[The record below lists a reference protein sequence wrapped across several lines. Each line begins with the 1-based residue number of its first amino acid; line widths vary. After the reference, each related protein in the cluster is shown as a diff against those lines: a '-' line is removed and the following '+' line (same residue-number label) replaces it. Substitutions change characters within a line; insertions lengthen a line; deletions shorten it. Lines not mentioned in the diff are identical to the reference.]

1 MIEMST
7 WTDMRDKAL
16 EAMKEG
22 ALDVVEETKQKFID
36 NFIEAGM
43 PAIKA
48 YAELFSATVQE
59 QAKNE
64 TGWVKIRDMF
74 VIPLAVKAALG
85 VGSGVLSMV
94 RGKTST
100 VTTA

>member
-1 MIEMST
+1 
-7 WTDMRDKAL
+7 MRDKAL

-22 ALDVVEETKQKFID
+22 ALDVVEETKQKFLD

-74 VIPLAVKAALG
+74 VIPLAVKAALS

>member
-1 MIEMST
+1 MST

-22 ALDVVEETKQKFID
+22 ALDVVEETKQKFLD

-74 VIPLAVKAALG
+74 AIPLAVKAALG
-85 VGSGVLSMV
+85 VGGWVLSMV
-94 RGKTST
+94 QGKTSK
-100 VTTA
+100 VA

>member
-1 MIEMST
+1 MST

-22 ALDVVEETKQKFID
+22 ALDVVEETKQKFLD

-74 VIPLAVKAALG
+74 VIPLAVKVALG
-85 VGSGVLSMV
+85 VSSGILSMV
-94 RGKTST
+94 QGKTSK
-100 VTTA
+100 AAAMA

>member
-1 MIEMST
+1 MVEMST

-22 ALDVVEETKQKFID
+22 ALNVVEETKQEFID

-48 YAELFSATVQE
+48 
-59 QAKNE
+59 
-64 TGWVKIRDMF
+64 
-74 VIPLAVKAALG
+74 
-85 VGSGVLSMV
+85 
-94 RGKTST
+94 
-100 VTTA
+100 

>member
-1 MIEMST
+1 MST

-22 ALDVVEETKQKFID
+22 ALDVVEETKQKFLD

-74 VIPLAVKAALG
+74 VIPLAVKVALV
-85 VGSGVLSMV
+85 VGSGVLNMV
-94 RGKTST
+94 RGKTD
-100 VTTA
+100 TADAVS

>member
-1 MIEMST
+1 MST
-7 WTDMRDKAL
+7 WTDMRVKAL

-85 VGSGVLSMV
+85 VGCGVLSMV

>member
-1 MIEMST
+1 
-7 WTDMRDKAL
+7 MRDKAL

-22 ALDVVEETKQKFID
+22 ALDVVEETKQKFLD
-36 NFIEAGM
+36 NFIDAGM
-43 PAIKA
+43 PAIEA

-85 VGSGVLSMV
+85 VSSGILSMV
-94 RGKTST
+94 QGKTGKAA
-100 VTTA
+100 TA

>member
-1 MIEMST
+1 MST

-22 ALDVVEETKQKFID
+22 ALDVVEETKQKFLD

-74 VIPLAVKAALG
+74 VIPLAVKVALG
-85 VGSGVLSMV
+85 VGSGVLNMV
-94 RGKTST
+94 RGKTE
-100 VTTA
+100 TADAAS

>member
-1 MIEMST
+1 MST

-74 VIPLAVKAALG
+74 VIPLAVKAALS

-94 RGKTST
+94 RGKTNT

>member
-1 MIEMST
+1 
-7 WTDMRDKAL
+7 MRDKAL

-22 ALDVVEETKQKFID
+22 ALDVVEETKQEFID

-64 TGWVKIRDMF
+64 NGWVKIRDMF
-74 VIPLAVKAALG
+74 VIPLAVKAVLG

-94 RGKTST
+94 RGKTSKE
-100 VTTA
+100 TTA

>member
-1 MIEMST
+1 
-7 WTDMRDKAL
+7 MRDKAL

-22 ALDVVEETKQKFID
+22 ALDVVEETKQKFLD
-36 NFIEAGM
+36 NFVEAGM
-43 PAIKA
+43 PAIEA

-64 TGWVKIRDMF
+64 TGWVKIRDMLI
-74 VIPLAVKAALG
+74 IPLAVKAALG
-85 VGSGVLSMV
+85 VGNGVLSMV
-94 RGKTST
+94 RGKTSK

>member
-1 MIEMST
+1 MST

-22 ALDVVEETKQKFID
+22 ALDVVEETKQKFLE

-43 PAIKA
+43 PAVEA

-59 QAKNE
+59 QAQNE
-64 TGWVKIRDMF
+64 AGWVKIRDMF
-74 VIPLAVKAALG
+74 VIPLAVKVALG
-85 VGSGVLSMV
+85 VGKGILSMV
-94 RGKTST
+94 QGKTGK
-100 VTTA
+100 VAATA

>member
-1 MIEMST
+1 
-7 WTDMRDKAL
+7 MRDKAL

-22 ALDVVEETKQKFID
+22 ALDVVEETKQKFLD

-43 PAIKA
+43 PAIEA

-64 TGWVKIRDMF
+64 TGWVKIRDAF

-85 VGSGVLSMV
+85 VSSGILGVV
-94 RGKTST
+94 QGKTGKAAA
-100 VTTA
+100 TA

>member
-1 MIEMST
+1 MST

-22 ALDVVEETKQKFID
+22 ALDVVEETKQKFLD

>member
-1 MIEMST
+1 MST

-22 ALDVVEETKQKFID
+22 ALDVVEETKQKFLD

-59 QAKNE
+59 QAKGE

-74 VIPLAVKAALG
+74 VIPLAVKVALG
-85 VGSGVLSMV
+85 VGNGVLNMV
-94 RGKTST
+94 RGKTE
-100 VTTA
+100 TADAVS

>member
-1 MIEMST
+1 MTT

-22 ALDVVEETKQKFID
+22 ALDVVEETKQKFLD

-74 VIPLAVKAALG
+74 VIPLAVKAALS

>member
-1 MIEMST
+1 MST

-22 ALDVVEETKQKFID
+22 ALDVVEETKQKFLD

-74 VIPLAVKAALG
+74 VIPLAVKAALS

>member
-1 MIEMST
+1 MST

-22 ALDVVEETKQKFID
+22 ALDVVEETKQKFLD
-36 NFIEAGM
+36 NFVEAGM

-74 VIPLAVKAALG
+74 VIPLAVKVTLG

-94 RGKTST
+94 QGKTK
-100 VTTA
+100 TADAAS

>member
-1 MIEMST
+1 MST

-22 ALDVVEETKQKFID
+22 ALDVVEETKQKFLD

-85 VGSGVLSMV
+85 VGGWVLSMAQ
-94 RGKTST
+94 GKTSK
-100 VTTA
+100 VA

>member
-1 MIEMST
+1 MST

-22 ALDVVEETKQKFID
+22 ALDVVEETKQKFLD

-74 VIPLAVKAALG
+74 VIPLAVKVALV
-85 VGSGVLSMV
+85 VGNGVLNMV
-94 RGKTST
+94 RGKTSA
-100 VTTA
+100 TTAAS

>member
-1 MIEMST
+1 
-7 WTDMRDKAL
+7 MRDKAL

-22 ALDVVEETKQKFID
+22 ALDVVEETKQKFLD
-36 NFIEAGM
+36 NFIDAGM
-43 PAIKA
+43 PAIEA

-74 VIPLAVKAALG
+74 VIPLAVKVALG
-85 VGSGVLSMV
+85 VGNGVLNMV
-94 RGKTST
+94 RGKTE
-100 VTTA
+100 TADAAS

>member
-1 MIEMST
+1 
-7 WTDMRDKAL
+7 MRDKAL

-22 ALDVVEETKQKFID
+22 ALDVVEETKQKFLD

-74 VIPLAVKAALG
+74 VIPLAVKVALG
-85 VGSGVLSMV
+85 VSSGILSMV
-94 RGKTST
+94 QGKTSKAA
-100 VTTA
+100 TAY

>member
-1 MIEMST
+1 MST

-16 EAMKEG
+16 EAG
-22 ALDVVEETKQKFID
+22 ALDVVEETKQEFLD

>member
-1 MIEMST
+1 MST

-22 ALDVVEETKQKFID
+22 ALDVVEETKQEFLD

>member
-1 MIEMST
+1 
-7 WTDMRDKAL
+7 MRDKAL

-22 ALDVVEETKQKFID
+22 ALDVVEETKQKFLD

>member
-1 MIEMST
+1 
-7 WTDMRDKAL
+7 MRDKAL

-22 ALDVVEETKQKFID
+22 ALDVVEETKQKFLD

-74 VIPLAVKAALG
+74 VIPLAVKVALC
-85 VGSGVLSMV
+85 VGSGILNMV
-94 RGKTST
+94 RGKTES
-100 VTTA
+100 ADAAS

>member
-1 MIEMST
+1 MST

-22 ALDVVEETKQKFID
+22 ALDVVEETKQKFLD
-36 NFIEAGM
+36 NFIDAGM
-43 PAIKA
+43 PAIEA

-85 VGSGVLSMV
+85 VSSGILSMV
-94 RGKTST
+94 QGKTGKAA
-100 VTTA
+100 TA

>member
-1 MIEMST
+1 MST

-16 EAMKEG
+16 EAMKES
-22 ALDVVEETKQKFID
+22 ALDVVEETKQKFLD

-74 VIPLAVKAALG
+74 VIPLAVKVALG
-85 VGSGVLSMV
+85 VGGWVLSMV
-94 RGKTST
+94 QGKTSK
-100 VTTA
+100 VA

>member
-1 MIEMST
+1 MST

-48 YAELFSATVQE
+48 YAELFYATVQE